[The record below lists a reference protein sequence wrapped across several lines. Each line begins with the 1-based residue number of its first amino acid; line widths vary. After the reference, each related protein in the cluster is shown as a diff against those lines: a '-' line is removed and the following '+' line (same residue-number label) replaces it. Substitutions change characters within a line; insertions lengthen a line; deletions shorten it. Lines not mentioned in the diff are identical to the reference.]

1 MNALLK
7 RAHNLVPFHSD
18 TQPGGSYGSHWSDSV
33 TAGCYQY
40 QHAMILDRPRG
51 PRDPRK
57 SWLYNTI
64 PDSSWSTMDLE
75 WTYPSEQGFLNQREN
90 RRAYIFK
97 TEQDLML
104 FRLRWEHQTLD

>member
-1 MNALLK
+1 
-7 RAHNLVPFHSD
+7 
-18 TQPGGSYGSHWSDSV
+18 
-33 TAGCYQY
+33 
-40 QHAMILDRPRG
+40 
-51 PRDPRK
+51 
-57 SWLYNTI
+57 
-64 PDSSWSTMDLE
+64 MDLE